1 MAETDTTTGSAAER
15 STSRRSPASKSP
27 SPMSS
32 ASGSNA
38 GDEFTCPACGRS
50 FGRAAALGAHR
61 RSHGVVGKKSGS
73 QRPTGKRSSRS
84 RSSSRANSASSTSG
98 RRGRSTQRTAGVNR
112 DALLRALFPNGV
124 PAREQTLSAVSAWL
138 DEAQRLAGLR

>member
-1 MAETDTTTGSAAER
+1 MAETDTTTGSTAEP
-15 STSRRSPASKSP
+15 STSRRSLASKST
-27 SPMSS
+27 STTSS
-32 ASGSNA
+32 ASGSSA
-38 GDEFTCPACGRS
+38 GGEFTCPECGRS

-73 QRPTGKRSSRS
+73 QRATGRRRRSSR
-84 RSSSRANSASSTSG
+84 ASSAARTSG
-98 RRGRSTQRTAGVNR
+98 RRSRSTQRTSGVNR

-138 DEAQRLAGLR
+138 DEAERLARLR